1 MTDNSRV
8 MAATIAGAMIGGLAG
23 YLCLTN
29 RGREVRQQI
38 GPALDDLARELS
50 SFRLTAQKAAGVAT
64 EGWKLLNEAME
75 QGPEIRRY
83 PNAHQ
88 TSPF

>member
-1 MTDNSRV
+1 VTDNSRV
-8 MAATIAGAMIGGLAG
+8 MAATIAGAVVGGVAG
-23 YLCLTN
+23 YLCLTS
-29 RGREVRQQI
+29 RGREVRRQI

-64 EGWKLLNEAME
+64 QGWRLLNEAMDA
-75 QGPEIRRY
+75 GPENTRY
-83 PNAHQ
+83 PSAHQ